1 MFRHFSTYNQMRGG
15 GIHRSDRYVMRG
27 SGFHT
32 SSQYEMRGS
41 GIGSIFSNIFRSIV
55 PFAKRLF
62 GFGKQVIQSSTGQQV
77 LKAAKRTAVD
87 AGLNIAHDTLNGVPL
102 KKAAKKGLKKAKTDF
117 AMNIDKELQGGKRKK
132 KTTSIKSKSKTI
144 KKSIN
149 ERKNILVK
157 SSKLFPIR
165 KKKASTKKKSQSK
178 KKPLLKKKPKSSK
191 KKKTG
196 GACKKQCH
204 ASLLKLW

>member
-1 MFRHFSTYNQMRGG
+1 MFRHFSNHNHMRGG

-41 GIGSIFSNIFRSIV
+41 GIGSIFSNIFRKII

-62 GFGKQVIQSSTGQQV
+62 GFGKQVIQSPTGQQV

-87 AGLNIAHDTLNGVPL
+87 AGLNIAHNTLNGVPL
-102 KKAAKKGLKKAKTDF
+102 GKAAKQGMKKAKTDF
-117 AMNIDKELQGGKRKK
+117 AMNIDKELQGGKKK
-132 KTTSIKSKSKTI
+132 RVKSLKAKTKNR
-144 KKSIN
+144 KKSIMKKKSN
-149 ERKNILVK
+149 FVK
-157 SSKLFPIR
+157 TSKLFSI
-165 KKKASTKKKSQSK
+165 KKKKVIKKKLQSK
-178 KKPLLKKKPKSSK
+178 KKTSLKKQKRKPTASK
-191 KKKTG
+191 KKIG
-196 GACKKQCH
+196 GSCKKQCR